1 MSKLVRWAAL
11 ALVTSASPSLSK
23 APCPKNK
30 YDPPY
35 PWFTGQGMAG
45 DQYADVYIDI
55 DKSGK
60 PINCRM
66 GQNNIPG
73 DDKFY
78 VCQAFL
84 GQLTTT
90 APSANPTPG
99 PPPANLPRNSP
110 VKGTIYR
117 RYVGYGPDH
126 EKAERNA
133 RKQFFEQHPDERQ
146 ECYPE

>member
-1 MSKLVRWAAL
+1 MRKFVICVALV
-11 ALVTSASPSLSK
+11 LVTSASPSLSK
-23 APCPKNK
+23 EPCPKNK

-35 PWFTGQGMAG
+35 PWFIDQGMAG
-45 DQYADVYIDI
+45 DEYADIYIDV

-73 DDKFY
+73 DDKFF

-84 GQLTTT
+84 GQLTTA
-90 APSANPTPG
+90 APSANPTVA
-99 PPPANLPRNSP
+99 PPPAHLPPNSP

-117 RYVGYGPDH
+117 RYVAYGPDH
-126 EKAERNA
+126 EKAERKA
-133 RKQFFEQHPDERQ
+133 RKQFFQQHPAERQ